1 MHCWYIYR
9 RGSGNKR
16 RKFGSLCGVC
26 FIHGI
31 ILLSHKTKIVVL
43 QWHFLFIQY
52 MHYIQYTEVYIVYIY
67 LCSIGTKKT
76 FSERVILSG
85 GSSQG
90 PLKQLGKSFLQL
102 YLLSC
107 FVCSNELVKLSSSS
121 TTTTKYFFLL
131 GKIIHY
137 TFIYAKKKLLNNLS
151 FEEILFKQQFLIM
164 QSK

>member
-90 PLKQLGKSFLQL
+90 PLKQLGKSFLLLLQEPLSCITDKNILLLHSKFQKGGLQL
-102 YLLSC
+102 Y
-107 FVCSNELVKLSSSS
+107 VQNQR
-121 TTTTKYFFLL
+121 
-131 GKIIHY
+131 
-137 TFIYAKKKLLNNLS
+137 N
-151 FEEILFKQQFLIM
+151 
-164 QSK
+164 

>member
-1 MHCWYIYR
+1 MHCWYIYC

-102 YLLSC
+102 LSYSKLSQSSHSVQASKLQYVIKGES
-107 FVCSNELVKLSSSS
+107 FTGPSVVQWVLDIVKL
-121 TTTTKYFFLL
+121 FVFLF
-131 GKIIHY
+131 H
-137 TFIYAKKKLLNNLS
+137 LN
-151 FEEILFKQQFLIM
+151 KQF
-164 QSK
+164 